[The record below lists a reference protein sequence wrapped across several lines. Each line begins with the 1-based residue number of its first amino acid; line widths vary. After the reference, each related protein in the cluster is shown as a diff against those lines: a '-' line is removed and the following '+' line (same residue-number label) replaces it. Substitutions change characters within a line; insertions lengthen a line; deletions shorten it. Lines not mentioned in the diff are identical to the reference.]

1 MADSSDLFF
10 NMDVSALLRAL
21 PDFQLTAL
29 LRACNDEI
37 LRRVRTY
44 EG

>member
-10 NMDVSALLRAL
+10 NLDVSELLKVL
-21 PDFQLTAL
+21 SDCQLTAL

-37 LRRVRTY
+37 LRRVRSY